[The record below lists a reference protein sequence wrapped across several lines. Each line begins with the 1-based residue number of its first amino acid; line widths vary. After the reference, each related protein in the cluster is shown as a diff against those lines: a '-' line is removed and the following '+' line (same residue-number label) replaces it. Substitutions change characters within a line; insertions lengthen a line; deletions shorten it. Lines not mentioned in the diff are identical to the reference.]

1 MNKNKWINKYR
12 RELFFSTYLLVAPF
26 FIYLH
31 LLFDDESVTTTI
43 FGFKYHHAPSSTQYV
58 IWLLINE
65 LTAFTFLILMF
76 FSIDQKWKYVLF
88 IPLSIYV
95 LDLAGL
101 SGLYIDVDS
110 RVLFLQIAIISAFAT
125 TLIKLDQCIYKRK
138 RTRSLIFKL
147 NTLIHMY
154 FNNSHIKRIVP
165 RYKGKIQ
172 NKEFANISDINKLY
186 HRKLYIKDLIDRYAF
201 GDYFIKPIKGNWIK
215 AFWIILILCSSS
227 LRIAYGYIPKGIPAI
242 EIGLLTID
250 ANGFLDASM
259 FIRFI
264 SLKIM
269 ILVPLVIWYLNANFW
284 WRYALLS
291 PIILYMYQF
300 WESFQDINSLDAYG
314 NIKVFPL
321 VFLSVLLVLA
331 LSRVVRQQSQTLD
344 TYEEISME
352 IDRLIKKLGKER
364 SGVGDYRNR
373 YQQILD
379 KLVHGKSEEAQLAEL
394 TRLQQELR
402 GKII

>member
-12 RELFFSTYLLVAPF
+12 RELFLSAYLLVAPF

-31 LLFDDESVTTTI
+31 LFFDDESVSTTI
-43 FGFKYHHAPSSTQYV
+43 LGFKYDHAPSSTQYI
-58 IWLLINE
+58 IWLLITE
-65 LTAFTFLILMF
+65 LTAFTLLILMF

-88 IPLSIYV
+88 LPLSCYL
-95 LDLAGL
+95 LDITGL

-110 RVLFLQIAIISAFAT
+110 KVLIIQITVISVFAAV
-125 TLIKLDQCIYKRK
+125 LIKLDQSIYKMK

-147 NTLIHMY
+147 KTLIHMY
-154 FNNSHIKRIVP
+154 FNNSYFKEILP
-165 RYKGKIQ
+165 QYKGETQ
-172 NKEFANISDINKLY
+172 NEEFTNIRDINKLY
-186 HRKLYIKDLIDRYAF
+186 HRKLYIKNLIDRYAF
-201 GDYFIKPIKGNWIK
+201 GDYFIKPIRGKWLS
-215 AFWIILILCSSS
+215 AFWIILILFSSS
-227 LRIAYGYIPKGIPAI
+227 LRIAYGYIPRGIPTY
-242 EIGLLTID
+242 EVGPLTIH
-250 ANGFLDASM
+250 ANGFLDASL
-259 FIRFI
+259 FFRFI

-269 ILVPLVIWYLNANFW
+269 ILVPLVVWYLNSNFW

-300 WESFQDINSLDAYG
+300 WESFQDIYNLDAYG

-321 VFLSVLLVLA
+321 VLVSILLVLA
-331 LSRVVRQQSQTLD
+331 LSHVVRQQSRTLD
-344 TYEEISME
+344 AYEQISLE
-352 IDRLIKKLGKER
+352 IDRLIKKLSKER

-379 KLVHGKSEEAQLAEL
+379 RFVHSKSEETQLAEL
-394 TRLQQELR
+394 TRLQQELQ